1 MQFKGVDVFELL
13 ISLINF
19 ALMFILFN
27 QVVILP
33 MIDAVRVR
41 RLRVQNKLDEIAKV
55 LEEARATEAT
65 YKAQFEK
72 LPQEKEEL
80 KAAAE
85 REIARTKERMTK
97 EFASDAEHLVGK
109 AEAEADKQRRDAL
122 ANLREQ
128 LSHEALK
135 RAEALLVKVFDK
147 DAKANM
153 AENILTKVGQTGAA

>member
-1 MQFKGVDVFELL
+1 MQFKGVDIFALL

-41 RLRVQNKLDEIAKV
+41 RLRVQNRLDEIAKV
-55 LEEARATEAT
+55 LEEAKATEAT
-65 YKAQFEK
+65 YKSQFEK

-80 KAAAE
+80 KAAAD
-85 REIARTKERMTK
+85 REIARTKERMTRD
-97 EFASDAEHLVGK
+97 FASEAEHLVGK
-109 AEAEADKQRRDAL
+109 AQAEADKQQRDAL
-122 ANLREQ
+122 AGLREE
-128 LSHEALK
+128 LSRAAMQK
-135 RAEALLVKVFDK
+135 AEALLVKVFDK

-153 AENILTKVGQTGAA
+153 AENMLTKVGQA

>member
-1 MQFKGVDVFELL
+1 MQFNGVDIFELL

-19 ALMFILFN
+19 SLMFILFN

-41 RLRVQNKLDEIAKV
+41 RLRVQNKLDEIAAV
-55 LEEARATEAT
+55 LEEARKTEAT
-65 YKAQFEK
+65 YKAQFER

-85 REIARTKERMTK
+85 REIARTRERMTH
-97 EFASDAEHLVGK
+97 EFASEAEHMVGK
-109 AEAEADKQRRDAL
+109 AQAEAEKQQRDAL
-122 ANLREQ
+122 AGLREE
-128 LSHEALK
+128 LSREAMK
-135 RAEALLVKVFDK
+135 RAEAMLIQVFDK

-153 AENILTKVGQTGAA
+153 AENILTKVGQA

>member
-1 MQFKGVDVFELL
+1 MEFKGVDVFALL

-41 RLRVQNKLDEIAKV
+41 RLRVQDKLDEIAAV
-55 LEEARATEAT
+55 LEEARKTEAT

-80 KAAAE
+80 KSAAE
-85 REIARTKERMTK
+85 REIARTRERMSK
-97 EFASDAEHLVGK
+97 EFASEAEHLVAK
-109 AEAEADKQRRDAL
+109 ARAEAEKQQREAL
-122 ANLREQ
+122 AGLREE
-128 LSHEALK
+128 LSREAMRK
-135 RAEALLVKVFDK
+135 AEVLLVKVFDK

-153 AENILTKVGQTGAA
+153 AENILTKVGQAGAA